1 MDKFATHTIKVSFKR
16 DSEEYREIERVAS
29 KLGIGVDRAVEI
41 LVVMGLSGHIKET
54 LPYLEKMGE
63 RGEWIE

>member
-1 MDKFATHTIKVSFKR
+1 MATKIVTHTIKVSFDR

-29 KLGIGVDRAVEI
+29 KLKISVDRAVEI

-63 RGEWIE
+63 KENG